1 MPTHQTIRRHS
12 KEPLRQALPIHSFYT
27 IADESRRLTIKVSME
42 QSENTSQ
49 QAVKATPITGV
60 MRGHKQFIGLGQT
73 ASQAIRDCLAKI
85 IGRPIQ
91 SELNAS
97 SQKIIFGS
105 DLVTDPLAG
114 DDRCTQPAPIP
125 IEKSQG

>member
-1 MPTHQTIRRHS
+1 M
-12 KEPLRQALPIHSFYT
+12 
-27 IADESRRLTIKVSME
+27 D

-60 MRGHKQFIGLGQT
+60 MRGHKQFIGFGQT
-73 ASQAIRDCLAKI
+73 ASQAIRDCLSRI

-91 SELNAS
+91 TELNAS

-105 DLVTDPLAG
+105 DLVTDPLA
-114 DDRCTQPAPIP
+114 DNDRCARSTPIP